1 MPEAKVTM
9 TVRKPNATVSIID
22 IEGQMTG
29 FAEKVMNEAYE
40 QASSNGVAFILL
52 NFTDLEYM
60 NSSGIGLL
68 VTMLIRAQRSNSK
81 LAAYGLSPHYRQI
94 FELTRLEDAIA
105 IFETETDALEA
116 V

>member
-9 TVRKPNATVSIID
+9 TVRKPNSTVSIID
-22 IEGQMTG
+22 IEGQVTG
-29 FAEKVMNEAYE
+29 FAEKVMNEVYE
-40 QASSNGVAFILL
+40 EANANGASFILL
-52 NFTDLEYM
+52 NFAKLEYM
-60 NSSGIGLL
+60 NSSGIGLI
-68 VTMLIRAQRSNSK
+68 VTMLIRAQRNNNK

-105 IFETETDALEA
+105 IFETEADALEA

>member
-9 TVRKPNATVSIID
+9 TVRKPNSTVSVID
-22 IEGQMTG
+22 IEGQVTG

-40 QASSNGVAFILL
+40 QASANGVSFILL
-52 NFTDLEYM
+52 NFAKLEYM

-68 VTMLIRAQRSNSK
+68 VTMLIRAQRSNCK
-81 LAAYGLSPHYRQI
+81 LAACGLSSHYRQI

-116 V
+116 A

>member
-1 MPEAKVTM
+1 MPEVKVTM
-9 TVRKPNATVSIID
+9 TVRKPNASVSVID
-22 IEGQMTG
+22 IEGQVTG

-40 QASSNGVAFILL
+40 EASANGATFILL

-68 VTMLIRAQRSNSK
+68 VTMLIRAQRSKCK
-81 LAAYGLSPHYRQI
+81 LAACGLSPHYRQI

-105 IFETETDALEA
+105 IFETEADALET

>member
-1 MPEAKVTM
+1 MPQAKVNM
-9 TVRKPNATVSIID
+9 SVRKPSPGVGVID
-22 IEGQMTG
+22 VEGQVTG

-40 QASSNGVAFILL
+40 EASANGVTFVLI
-52 NFTDLEYM
+52 NFEKLEYM

-68 VTMLIRAQRSNSK
+68 VTILIRAQRSKCK
-81 LAAYGLSPHYRQI
+81 LAACALSPHYRQI

-105 IFETETDALEA
+105 IFETEADALSA